1 MKNMFDEISKFSM
14 ADDADDYDEYE
25 EEFIERDEEYDDG
38 EEEYEDEEY
47 DDEEYEDDYDDE
59 EEYEEEEPYEEEYD
73 DGYDDQYYDDR
84 LNQVLDELAEL
95 KRNMA
100 QPVAAQPQQPF
111 SPIQPHLLFS
121 IPQQSNE
128 VVMYNEIS
136 RLRDELSKTQN
147 SQSLHVELSRL
158 KEDMER
164 EKRQNE
170 TQFLSEI
177 KRLNEKI
184 EELQQPAQNRAA
196 LSGGQTAGYLPEPAP
211 QHVPQKEL
219 GKLVGISESLL
230 KSTRES
236 DSRIVSDVGEVKT
249 NIADVK
255 SNISDVKTNISDFKS
270 NIDEVYSNVS
280 EVKTAV
286 ADVKT
291 KLESMSDDE
300 LKAAL
305 TEIKETLKTLE
316 ERPLCVDSSEAIGSM
331 SDVLAEIAA
340 SIIALKNSVG
350 ENTGVGSIDKKLLNK
365 IARIKPESG
374 GVDLTEIIRSVY
386 ELKGMLGSNDPDRQA
401 LVNMAL
407 KAYTDLDLLHAT
419 LNNSIDFRSKLEA
432 VENFVSAVNAQDFI
446 TTDALGAYDI
456 VVKELLDTPLD
467 RSVFDSLCSFAT
479 ATGKITVS
487 SAKKDAVNKF
497 IAFSERAKR
506 EDIDTILE
514 FLPEMV
520 AARNDAEGSKN
531 LTANSGLYDDIIS
544 VNEERLSETDDAEK
558 RASEAEIKALIAELS
573 DLRVG
578 DVASYSP
585 AMPLPTSDAVSFDE
599 GDSVSDRI
607 NALTQ
612 SIAELS
618 DSVNAIVGN
627 SAASSGEKAFASDD
641 IAATAVQPEIMS
653 GAENLTGEL
662 ENLKSAL
669 YALNAKLNLEEL
681 SAAINQ
687 NFADVTARLADI
699 EAGIAGGI
707 AVSDNVSF
715 ENAESADSNEIIAGI
730 SEKIDAMADDG
741 SREVVLGELAEIKEK
756 LAETGEVINQI
767 NDLRADL
774 AVITE
779 SVGSSAQF
787 DKLFDDIAAQFDK
800 LYDDLTAVDGETAEK
815 FDGKLTEIKETLDG
829 LVASDLSASVLDGIV
844 DFRAS
849 YEENK
854 SLSAADREKILEDL
868 AFVREQVQNRL
879 DAQANETINNEEL
892 AARIAGLQEEFSD
905 NIKAL
910 EDKIAELD
918 VSTTNEQYAQA
929 SEKLSEQLVN
939 LTETVDEFVAT
950 QDEADKQALEER
962 QNIIAAIDE
971 LKEKSSSIEDVL
983 ATNGL
988 LAADNQNALIEELR
1002 RILDQI
1008 VPAQAPDGSVG
1019 NVLYDE
1025 ITQISFKLEEVRAAY
1040 EQANGEISATL
1051 AEIKEQVHLKE
1062 LEQSLAAVSA
1072 SEEEKKTLLTEVAA
1086 LRERLSGIES
1096 AQEIQANEM
1105 SAQFAAI
1112 AERIDSLGGAATS
1125 QAAPEVKEAIEKLDT
1140 RLSDYIAS
1148 DVTAANMDL
1157 LLNNLNDIKTV
1168 LESDG
1173 IKNLGEQTVEDVKR
1187 LLEEVSVIKEK
1198 LLGNAGEDSALNM
1211 QILMAD
1217 VADIKDKLSSGFES
1231 VGDFVRMQ
1239 DDLTFIRNQIE
1250 ANIDGAPEENSI
1262 AETLENEGM
1271 SIIMDDIATI
1281 KEKLA
1286 AFDEYDT
1293 VSEILSLREDVK
1305 AARMLDNTD
1314 MTAELEN
1321 LRNDL
1326 LELKSDLSDI
1336 KAVKS
1341 DGETVVSANV
1351 TPTGDEVNM
1360 LLGEIVSL
1368 RDEIQAYKDDVANI
1382 LNAQS
1387 ESRAEENGSDENV
1400 GTILD
1405 EIAGLHSEIAGVR
1418 EVNFAEQADEIDAI
1432 KTALSEIRDM
1442 ISRRTTISDD
1452 GAQSESVG
1460 SNELNVVLDEIIN
1473 LRDEI
1478 TALKSDFAETKSA
1491 TYTESEQSSDSEIA
1505 ALADE
1510 IAEFK
1515 TELYSLNEKLNAVS
1529 DNSALTEE
1537 LQNLNAQIADL
1548 QTLAIGGAVAET
1560 DFESRDS
1567 IMGELNE
1574 IKEMLAASAENVVS
1588 DAAVSLDDL
1597 YGEMLSLRQDM
1608 ENIKLSQP
1616 IATDDGNF
1624 TVDLAPIND
1633 QLFELR
1639 EQLANMPV
1647 QNAVEAEP
1655 DTAVLEEVLTL
1666 RDELSALREQL
1677 ANMPAQNA
1685 VEAEPDTAV
1694 LEEVL
1699 TLRDELSALREQLAN
1714 MPVQNAV
1721 EAEPD
1726 TTVLSEILGMR
1737 EELEKLREGAASD
1750 ETAGLIEAV
1759 DSIKED
1765 VRAIKEEPDLSI
1777 INEVLALR
1785 DEFQAFKD
1793 ELNKTRTAPAETH
1806 SKDELVSEVQSL
1818 RDQLFAISMA
1828 NVNDGT
1834 SNDVVYESY
1843 NNIILDEISALRD
1856 ELALIKKS
1864 SETRELSDELS
1875 QMKDKLTNIAID
1887 DSEKTE
1893 ASFNELRAEIAAL
1906 KNRENDVVSETV
1918 LNELS
1923 ALKEEI
1929 ANQREADATT
1939 LNFMSEMARLL
1950 ERQNEYINRASDEK
1964 IREEIEEL
1972 KAEIAASVALSASA
1986 DDLREQID
1994 GIKQAVSRN
2003 AVNSAVADNGAV
2015 LKEIASLRAELG
2027 KQNFAEENKKILR
2040 EISRIKDEIGALSER
2055 DSTDGGELS
2064 RSINDLK
2071 TELNQ
2076 LAGFVDDEAQTPRQP
2091 KKQASSRSKSSRKT
2105 SSAKSGTKKKSQPS
2119 KTESTV
2125 LSEESGLTTDSL
2137 ISKIDATSIDI
2148 SGFTDDNMLVMN
2160 PDFVTE
2166 QAPIP
2171 ATSVEMDI
2179 ASRLAKQ
2186 VANKLIME
2194 QLVQQLGDGD
2204 VPHSE
2209 VEEIVRDILPQEF
2222 TTIQVDEQ
2230 TDKVRRLANS
2240 LVLDKLRSRLKK

>member
-618 DSVNAIVGN
+618 NSVNAIVGN

-1198 LLGNAGEDSALNM
+1198 LLGNVGEDSALNM

-1341 DGETVVSANV
+1341 DGETVASANV

-1685 VEAEPDTAV
+1685 VEAEPDT
-1694 LEEVL
+1694 
-1699 TLRDELSALREQLAN
+1699 
-1714 MPVQNAV
+1714 
-1721 EAEPD
+1721 
-1726 TTVLSEILGMR
+1726 TVLSEILGMR

-1793 ELNKTRTAPAETH
+1793 ELNKNRTAPAETH